1 MMFQLPPARVTIAQL
16 FRPLFTPLLTPF
28 SAAIALLV
36 GAAILA
42 PLQQPAQAQQTM
54 QLRANVTEANSKTGV
69 VVARGNVQITY
80 AARQIEATAAQAM
93 YFSKEGRIVLS
104 GNVNI
109 LQEGNRLRGE
119 TVTYLVN
126 EGRFV
131 ALPEENRQV
140 EATYIMKDSPDPAP
154 APAAVP
160 TNPASVKPA
169 KLPFPVTPSAAPPKL
184 PAPTPEKPATP

>member
-1 MMFQLPPARVTIAQL
+1 MKITQ
-16 FRPLFTPLLTPF
+16 LFTPLP
-28 SAAIALLV
+28 AAIALLL
-36 GAAILA
+36 GATIV
-42 PLQQPAQAQQTM
+42 PQFQPPAQAQQTM

-140 EATYIMKDSPDPAP
+140 EATYIMKDTPDAAPAP
-154 APAAVP
+154 APVT
-160 TNPASVKPA
+160 TNPASVKPV
-169 KLPFPVTPSAAPPKL
+169 KMPFPVTPSAAPPKL
-184 PAPTPEKPATP
+184 PAPSPMPPEKPATP

>member
-1 MMFQLPPARVTIAQL
+1 MIFQLASTRVTVPGFFA
-16 FRPLFTPLLTPF
+16 
-28 SAAIALLV
+28 SIALLL
-36 GAAILA
+36 GSTAI
-42 PLQQPAQAQQTM
+42 PYFQQPAQAQQQTM

-69 VVARGNVQITY
+69 VVARGNVQINY
-80 AARQIEATAAQAM
+80 AARQIEATAAQAV

-131 ALPEENRQV
+131 ALPQENSQV
-140 EATYIMKDSPDPAP
+140 EATYIVKDTPNTAP
-154 APAAVP
+154 APATVP
-160 TNPASVKPA
+160 TNPAIVKPP
-169 KLPFPVTPSAAPPKL
+169 KLPFPMTPSAESPKIPGNF
-184 PAPTPEKPATP
+184 PATPEKSATP

>member
-1 MMFQLPPARVTIAQL
+1 MF
-16 FRPLFTPLLTPF
+16 PLSSLKALTPRIRF
-28 SAAIALLV
+28 VNVLTPIALLIGSV
-36 GAAILA
+36 VLPIA
-42 PLQQPAQAQQTM
+42 QQPARAQPQTM

-109 LQEGNRLRGE
+109 LQEGNRLTGE

-131 ALPEENRQV
+131 ALPQENGQV
-140 EATYIMKDSPDPAP
+140 EATYLVKETPSAAPAP
-154 APAAVP
+154 APVP
-160 TNPASVKPA
+160 VNPASVKPA
-169 KLPFPVTPSAAPPKL
+169 KLPFPMNPTTEMPKL
-184 PAPTPEKPATP
+184 PTASPATAEKPSTP